1 MGSAPLVSTYS
12 IAACDLE
19 RGEWGVGVQSKFL
32 AAGSIVPWAEP
43 GVGAVATQALANP
56 RYGPDGLALLRDGLS
71 ADETIAAL
79 VAADE
84 GRDDRQV
91 GVVDAQGRAATYT
104 GKACLDW
111 AGGTSGP
118 GYAAQGNILV
128 SEETV
133 AGLVHGFEA
142 GAGRPLAERLVDALA
157 AAQLAGGDRRGQQ
170 AAGLLVVQKDGGYGG
185 MDDVLV
191 DLRVDDHPEP
201 VAELK
206 RLYGMHQLLFGKTP
220 TDEWLPVDEALAEEL
235 QARLAALGYTDPSL
249 EKSFNEWAGTANL
262 EDRVNGVDRIDP
274 VVLDR
279 APQALEPLAVARE
292 PDAAGPLAQRR
303 DRIGLGPGDDEHR
316 AVPFARKRVHEEL
329 KPDRERES
337 LVRLLPAEGH
347 ELLGRGVSR
356 QHVAVGDLPHRDV
369 SHQRAPVGAR
379 DGDRDRVRPRERRA
393 AVRGGEPRRRRGGQG
408 RHEPR
413 LRKPA
418 GPVPEDTGREAV
430 RGDDDA
436 RPLGRRLELAA
447 NDRVE
452 RQVPERAV
460 ALPALVAGLREQPL
474 RLRLRAQVRQGRE
487 PVHAGE
493 AVSRAPSR
501 LRVQEVAGENLG
513 RILAEAEPAILRTSS
528 SRRIP

>member
-71 ADETIAAL
+71 ADETVAAL
-79 VAADE
+79 VGGDE

-111 AGGTSGP
+111 AGGKYGP

-220 TDEWLPVDEALAEEL
+220 ADEWVPVDEELAKEL
-235 QARLAALGYTDPSL
+235 RSRLVALGYADPSL
-249 EKSFNEWAGTANL
+249 EKSFNAWAGTENL
-262 EDRVNGVDRIDP
+262 EDRVNGVERLDP
-274 VVLDR
+274 IVL
-279 APQALEPLAVARE
+279 AEL
-292 PDAAGPLAQRR
+292 
-303 DRIGLGPGDDEHR
+303 
-316 AVPFARKRVHEEL
+316 RKR
-329 KPDRERES
+329 
-337 LVRLLPAEGH
+337 
-347 ELLGRGVSR
+347 
-356 QHVAVGDLPHRDV
+356 
-369 SHQRAPVGAR
+369 
-379 DGDRDRVRPRERRA
+379 
-393 AVRGGEPRRRRGGQG
+393 
-408 RHEPR
+408 
-413 LRKPA
+413 
-418 GPVPEDTGREAV
+418 
-430 RGDDDA
+430 
-436 RPLGRRLELAA
+436 
-447 NDRVE
+447 
-452 RQVPERAV
+452 
-460 ALPALVAGLREQPL
+460 
-474 RLRLRAQVRQGRE
+474 
-487 PVHAGE
+487 
-493 AVSRAPSR
+493 
-501 LRVQEVAGENLG
+501 
-513 RILAEAEPAILRTSS
+513 
-528 SRRIP
+528 